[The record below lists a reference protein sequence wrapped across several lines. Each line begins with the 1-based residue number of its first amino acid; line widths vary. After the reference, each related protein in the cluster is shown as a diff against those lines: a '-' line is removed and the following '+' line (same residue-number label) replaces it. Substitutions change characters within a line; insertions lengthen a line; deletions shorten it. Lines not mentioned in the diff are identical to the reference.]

1 MTEFSQAEVYSS
13 QSTEDFADFLE
24 EFAYSD
30 EENAFVEMIRE
41 GGKTSIEVFENRFDD
56 DIHPHMRMLLGEF
69 YIAVR
74 RFGLEWRMRHAKPE

>member
-1 MTEFSQAEVYSS
+1 MAKFSQAEVYSS

-41 GGKTSIEVFENRFDD
+41 GGKVSIEVFEKRFDGD
-56 DIHPHMRMLLGEF
+56 VHAHMRMLLDEF

-74 RFGLEWRMRHAKPE
+74 RYGLEWRHRFAKPE